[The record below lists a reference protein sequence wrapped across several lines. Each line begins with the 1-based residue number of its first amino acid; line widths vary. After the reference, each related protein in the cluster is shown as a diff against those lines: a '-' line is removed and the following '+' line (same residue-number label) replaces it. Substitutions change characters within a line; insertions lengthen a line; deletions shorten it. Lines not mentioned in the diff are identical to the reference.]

1 MHIKTNTYLALAV
14 LSASL
19 LSGCDKVS
27 TFFGKDENKELVQ
40 RIETN
45 TDDGK
50 VGMLL
55 PDFAQL
61 VQNEG
66 QAVVNIQATPAK
78 RTATPDDDHQRYDL
92 HHHHVGDQQGSLQHH
107 ERSDEYHASG

>member
-1 MHIKTNTYLALAV
+1 MNIKTNTYLALAV

-50 VGMLL
+50 VSMLL

-61 VQNEG
+61 V
-66 QAVVNIQATPAK
+66 AK
-78 RTATPDDDHQRYDL
+78 RRT
-92 HHHHVGDQQGSLQHH
+92 GSRQYS
-107 ERSDEYHASG
+107 SDTGKTHCDTG

>member
-66 QAVVNIQATPAK
+66 QAVSQ
-78 RTATPDDDHQRYDL
+78 Y
-92 HHHHVGDQQGSLQHH
+92 S
-107 ERSDEYHASG
+107 SDTSKTHCYTG

>member
-1 MHIKTNTYLALAV
+1 MNIKTNTYLALAV

-61 VQNEG
+61 VQNEDR
-66 QAVVNIQATPAK
+66 QSSIFKQHRRNALRHRMTT
-78 RTATPDDDHQRYDL
+78 TAWT
-92 HHHHVGDQQGSLQHH
+92 
-107 ERSDEYHASG
+107 